1 MNIMEYLA
9 ATELYCFL
17 SEFEETITE
26 RTEIEYGSFSNQMDI
41 NMINTNILPFTQ
53 ISKHVFAE
61 MLSSSTLLPTTPSG
75 QKIWSRFNRIKK
87 KHVSKSRC
95 IYIVFIE

>member
-41 NMINTNILPFTQ
+41 NMINTNILPFSQ
-53 ISKHVFAE
+53 ICKHVFAE

-87 KHVSKSRC
+87 KTC
-95 IYIVFIE
+95 L

>member
-41 NMINTNILPFTQ
+41 NMINTNILPFSQ
-53 ISKHVFAE
+53 ICKHVFAE
-61 MLSSSTLLPTTPSG
+61 KLSSSTLLPTTPSG
-75 QKIWSRFNRIKK
+75 ENI
-87 KHVSKSRC
+87 
-95 IYIVFIE
+95 